1 MYAAVSVP
9 LHAMLQG
16 LLLGML
22 RGVPHV
28 VELLA
33 SGSCD
38 YDGMMWHAI
47 LVAPVVQRLSTNSGL
62 KLFAQVKELHCACA
76 AVLRM
81 H

>member
-1 MYAAVSVP
+1 MCAAVSVP

-33 SGSCD
+33 RGSCD
-38 YDGMMWHAI
+38 YDGMMWRAI
-47 LVAPVVQRLSTNSGL
+47 LVAPVVQPVSTNSGL